1 MKFTASNSIF
11 ALLSMIAMHIL
22 RDIQDQIQ
30 KNLFK
35 GKVIIIY
42 GARRVGKTT
51 LVKQIL
57 KAYPKGKYINCE
69 LLQNKTALET
79 TNSENLKDIIGN
91 HKLVV
96 LDEAQSIRNI
106 GLVLKIIVDTFPVTQ
121 IIATGSSSFDLASE
135 ISEPLTG
142 RMRKYTLYP
151 FSYNEIARMYSLA
164 DLKAQIEGYL
174 RFGLYP
180 EVYDKNEEDS
190 IEELNELASNYLY
203 KDVLQ
208 YQNIKKP
215 NLIIDLLRALALQL
229 GSEVSLHELA
239 ILLKQNSHTVLRYI
253 ELLEKS
259 FVIFRLRAF
268 SRNLRNEIS
277 KTQKIYFFD
286 LGIRNSLIQNF
297 NPVALRN
304 DTGGL
309 WENFCILERMKYLEN
324 NRKFVNNYF
333 WRTYNQQEIDYIE
346 EYGGMLHAFEFKYA
360 TNKKVTIPKAFSSSY
375 PEHSFTLITPDNFH
389 QLFN

>member
-1 MKFTASNSIF
+1 
-11 ALLSMIAMHIL
+11 MHIK
-22 RDIQDQIQ
+22 REIENHIHQ
-30 KNLFK
+30 NLFK

-51 LVKQIL
+51 LVKQVL
-57 KAYPKGKYINCE
+57 KEYPVSKYINCE
-69 LLQNKTALET
+69 LLQYRTALET
-79 TNSENLKDIIGN
+79 TNSALLKDIIGSN
-91 HKLVV
+91 KLVV
-96 LDEAQSIRNI
+96 LDEAQSIPDI
-106 GLVLKIIVDTFPVTQ
+106 GLILKIIVDTFPETQ
-121 IIATGSSSFDLASE
+121 IIATGSSSFDLANI

-151 FSYNEIARMYSLA
+151 FSFAEISRVYSLA
-164 DLKAQIEGYL
+164 DLMARKDRYL

-180 EVYDKNEEDS
+180 EVYDKSEDDA

-215 NLIIDLLRALALQL
+215 NLIIDLLRALALKL
-229 GSEVSLHELA
+229 GSEVSIHELA
-239 ILLKQNSHTVLRYI
+239 KLLKQNSHTVLRYI

-268 SRNLRNEIS
+268 SRNIRTEIS

-286 LGIRNSLIQNF
+286 LGIRNSLIQNY
-297 NPVALRN
+297 NPLTLRN

-324 NRKFVNNYF
+324 NRKFVNTYF
-333 WRTYNQQEIDYIE
+333 WRTYNQQEVDYIE
-346 EYGGMLHAFEFKYA
+346 DYGGTLHAFEFKYS
-360 TNKKVTIPKAFSSSY
+360 TDKKASIPKAFSSAY
-375 PEHSFTLITPDNFH
+375 PEHSFTQITPENFH
-389 QLFN
+389 QLFS

>member
-1 MKFTASNSIF
+1 MHVKREIQD
-11 ALLSMIAMHIL
+11 HIL
-22 RDIQDQIQ
+22 
-30 KNLFK
+30 KNLFQ
-35 GKVIIIY
+35 GKVIIVY

-51 LVKQIL
+51 LVKQVL
-57 KAYPKGKYINCE
+57 KKHPKSKYINCE
-69 LLQNKTALET
+69 LLQNRTALET
-79 TNSENLKDIIGN
+79 TNSTLLKDIIGSN
-91 HKLVV
+91 KLVV
-96 LDEAQSIRNI
+96 LDEAQSIPDI
-106 GLVLKIIVDTFPVTQ
+106 GLTLKIIADTFPDTQ
-121 IIATGSSSFDLASE
+121 IIATGSSSFDLANK

-151 FSYNEIARMYSLA
+151 FSFNEISRVYSLV
-164 DLKAQIEGYL
+164 DLMAQKDRYL

-180 EVYDKNEEDS
+180 EVYDKNEDDA

-215 NLIIDLLRALALQL
+215 SLIVDLLRALALQL
-229 GSEVSLHELA
+229 GSEVSIHELA
-239 ILLKQNSHTVLRYI
+239 KLLKQNSHTVLRYI

-268 SRNLRNEIS
+268 SRNMRTEIS

-286 LGIRNSLIQNF
+286 LGIRNSLIQNY
-297 NPVALRN
+297 NPLALRN

-324 NRKFVNNYF
+324 NRKFVNTYF
-333 WRTYNQQEIDYIE
+333 WRTYNQQEINYLE
-346 EYGGMLHAFEFKYA
+346 EFGGTLHAFEFKYS
-360 TNKKVTIPKAFSSSY
+360 TGKKGSIPNAFSRAY
-375 PEHSFTLITPDNFH
+375 PKHSFTQITPGDFH
-389 QLFN
+389 QLFS

>member
-1 MKFTASNSIF
+1 
-11 ALLSMIAMHIL
+11 MHVN
-22 RDIQDQIQ
+22 REIQDHIQ
-30 KNLFK
+30 QNLFK

-51 LVKQIL
+51 LVKQVL
-57 KAYPKGKYINCE
+57 KEYPESKYINCE
-69 LLQNKTALET
+69 LLQYKTALET
-79 TNSENLKDIIGN
+79 TNSEKLKDIIGN
-91 HKLVV
+91 NKLMV
-96 LDEAQSIRNI
+96 LDEAQNIRDI
-106 GLVLKIIVDTFPVTQ
+106 GLILKIMVDTFPGTQ
-121 IIATGSSSFDLASE
+121 IIATGSSSFDLASK
-135 ISEPLTG
+135 ISEALTG

-151 FSYNEIARMYSLA
+151 FSVHEVSSEHSFT
-164 DLKAQIEGYL
+164 DLMAQMDRYL

-180 EVYDKNEEDS
+180 EVYDKSEEDS

-215 NLIIDLLRALALQL
+215 NLIIDLLRALALQI
-229 GSEVSLHELA
+229 GSEVSIHELA
-239 ILLKQNSHTVLRYI
+239 KLLKQNSHTVLRYI

-268 SRNLRNEIS
+268 SRNMRNEIS

-286 LGIRNSLIQNF
+286 LGMRNSLIQNF
-297 NPVALRN
+297 NPLALRN

-309 WENFCILERMKYLEN
+309 WENFCILERMKHLEN
-324 NRKFVNNYF
+324 NRKFVNSYF

-346 EYGGMLHAFEFKYA
+346 EYGGMLHVFEFKYSP
-360 TNKKVTIPKAFSSSY
+360 TKKAAIPTAFSSSY

-389 QLFN
+389 QLFK

>member
-1 MKFTASNSIF
+1 
-11 ALLSMIAMHIL
+11 MHIL
-22 RDIQDQIQ
+22 RDIQVHIQ

-51 LVKQIL
+51 LAKQIL
-57 KAYPKGKYINCE
+57 KEYPESKYINCE
-69 LLQNKTALET
+69 LLQHKTALET
-79 TNSENLKDIIGN
+79 TNSEKLKDIIGT
-91 HKLVV
+91 HRLVV

-106 GLVLKIIVDTFPVTQ
+106 GLVLKIIADTFPGTQ
-121 IIATGSSSFDLASE
+121 IIATGSSSFDLATE

-151 FSYNEIARMYSLA
+151 FSHNEIARVYSLA
-164 DLKAQIEGYL
+164 DLKAKMDGFL

-180 EVYDKNEEDS
+180 EVYDKNEDDS

-239 ILLKQNSHTVLRYI
+239 KLLKQNSHTVLRYI

-297 NPVALRN
+297 NPIAIRN

-324 NRKFVNNYF
+324 NRKFVNTYF
-333 WRTYNQQEIDYIE
+333 WRTYSQQEIDYIE
-346 EYGGMLHAFEFKYA
+346 EYGGMLHAYEFKYA
-360 TNKKVTIPKAFSSSY
+360 TAKKVTIPKAFSSSY
-375 PEHSFTLITPDNFH
+375 PDHLFTLITPDNFH

>member
-1 MKFTASNSIF
+1 
-11 ALLSMIAMHIL
+11 MHIL
-22 RDIQDQIQ
+22 RDIQAQIQ

-57 KAYPKGKYINCE
+57 NEYHGGKYINCE
-69 LLQNKTALET
+69 LLQHKTALET
-79 TNSENLKDIIGN
+79 TNSENLKDIIEN

-106 GLVLKIIVDTFPVTQ
+106 GLVLKIIADTYPEIQ
-121 IIATGSSSFDLASE
+121 IIATGSSSFDLANE
-135 ISEPLTG
+135 ISETLTG

-151 FSYNEIARMYSLA
+151 FSHNEIARVYSPA
-164 DLKAQIEGYL
+164 DLKARTNKFL

-203 KDVLQ
+203 KDILQ
-208 YQNIKKP
+208 HQNIKKP
-215 NLIIDLLRALALQL
+215 NLIIDLLRALALQI

-239 ILLKQNSHTVLRYI
+239 TLLKQNSHTILRYI

-297 NPVALRN
+297 NPAALRN

-309 WENFCILERMKYLEN
+309 WENHCILERMKYLEN
-324 NRKFVNNYF
+324 NRKFVNAYF
-333 WRTYNQQEIDYIE
+333 WRTYDQQEIDYIE
-346 EYGGMLHAFEFKYA
+346 EYGGMLHAYEFKYS
-360 TNKKVTIPKAFSSSY
+360 TPKKATIPKVFGNSY
-375 PEHSFTLITPDNFH
+375 PVQSFTLINPDNFY
-389 QLFN
+389 QLFK

>member
-1 MKFTASNSIF
+1 
-11 ALLSMIAMHIL
+11 MHVK
-22 RDIQDQIQ
+22 REIQNHIQ

-51 LVKQIL
+51 LVKQVL
-57 KAYPKGKYINCE
+57 KEYPESKYINCE
-69 LLQNKTALET
+69 LLQYKTALET
-79 TNSENLKDIIGN
+79 TNSEKLKDIIGN
-91 HKLVV
+91 NKLVV
-96 LDEAQSIRNI
+96 LDEAQNIRDI
-106 GLVLKIIVDTFPVTQ
+106 GLILKIIVDTFPETQ
-121 IIATGSSSFDLASE
+121 IIATGSSSFDLASK

-151 FSYNEIARMYSLA
+151 FSFNEVSREHSLTELMART
-164 DLKAQIEGYL
+164 DRYL
-174 RFGLYP
+174 RFGFYP
-180 EVYDKNEEDS
+180 EVYDKSEEDS

-229 GSEVSLHELA
+229 GSEVSIHELA
-239 ILLKQNSHTVLRYI
+239 KLLKQNSHTVLRYI

-268 SRNLRNEIS
+268 SRNMRNEIS

-286 LGIRNSLIQNF
+286 LGMRNSLIQNF
-297 NPVALRN
+297 NPLALRN

-309 WENFCILERMKYLEN
+309 WENFCILERMKHLEN
-324 NRKFVNNYF
+324 NRKFVNSYF

-346 EYGGMLHAFEFKYA
+346 EYGGMLHTFEFKYSSD
-360 TNKKVTIPKAFSSSY
+360 KKATIPSAFSNSY
-375 PEHSFTLITPDNFH
+375 PEYSFTVITPDNFH

>member
-1 MKFTASNSIF
+1 
-11 ALLSMIAMHIL
+11 MHIV
-22 RDIQDQIQ
+22 REIENHIQ

-57 KAYPKGKYINCE
+57 KNYPESKYINCE

-79 TNSENLKDIIGN
+79 TNSEILKDIIGTK
-91 HKLVV
+91 KLVV
-96 LDEAQSIRNI
+96 LDEAQSIRDI
-106 GLVLKIIVDTFPVTQ
+106 GLILKIIVDTFPETQ
-121 IIATGSSSFDLASE
+121 IIATGSSSFDLASK

-151 FSYNEIARMYSLA
+151 FSYNEISTVHSLA
-164 DLKAQIEGYL
+164 DLRAQMDRYL

-180 EVYDKNEEDS
+180 EVYDKNEDDS
-190 IEELNELASNYLY
+190 VEELNELASNYLY

-215 NLIIDLLRALALQL
+215 SLIIDLLRALALQL
-229 GSEVSLHELA
+229 GSEVSIHELA
-239 ILLKQNSHTVLRYI
+239 KLLKQNSHTVLRYI

-268 SRNLRNEIS
+268 SRNMRTEIS

-286 LGIRNSLIQNF
+286 LGIRNSLIQNY
-297 NPVALRN
+297 NPLALRN

-324 NRKFVNNYF
+324 KRKFVNTYF
-333 WRTYNQQEIDYIE
+333 WRTYSQQEIDYVE
-346 EYGGMLHAFEFKYA
+346 EYGGMLYAFEFKYS
-360 TNKKVTIPKAFSSSY
+360 TVKKVTIPKAFSNSY
-375 PEHSFTLITPDNFH
+375 PEHSFTLITQENFH
-389 QLFN
+389 QLFI

>member
-1 MKFTASNSIF
+1 
-11 ALLSMIAMHIL
+11 MHIL
-22 RDIQDQIQ
+22 RDIQSHIQ

-35 GKVIIIY
+35 GKVIIIF

-51 LVKQIL
+51 LAKQIL
-57 KAYPKGKYINCE
+57 KEFPESKYINCE
-69 LLQNKTALET
+69 LLQYKTALET
-79 TNSENLKDIIGN
+79 TNSEKLKNILGA
-91 HKLVV
+91 HRLVV
-96 LDEAQSIRNI
+96 LDEAQSIRDI
-106 GLVLKIIVDTFPVTQ
+106 GLILKIIADTFTETQ

-142 RMRKYTLYP
+142 RMRKYTLFP
-151 FSYNEIARMYSLA
+151 FSFNEITQVFSFT
-164 DLKAQIEGYL
+164 DLKAKLDGFL

-215 NLIIDLLRALALQL
+215 DLIIDLLRALALQL

-239 ILLKQNSHTVLRYI
+239 SLLKQNSHTVLRYI

-268 SRNLRNEIS
+268 ARNLRNEIS
-277 KTQKIYFFD
+277 KTQKIYFYD

-297 NPVALRN
+297 NPIALRN

-309 WENFCILERMKYLEN
+309 WENFCILERRKYLEN
-324 NRKFVNNYF
+324 NRKFVNTYF

-360 TNKKVTIPKAFSSSY
+360 DAKRVTIPKVFSSSY
-375 PEHSFTLITPDNFH
+375 PEHSFTLITPDTFH

>member
-1 MKFTASNSIF
+1 
-11 ALLSMIAMHIL
+11 
-22 RDIQDQIQ
+22 
-30 KNLFK
+30 
-35 GKVIIIY
+35 
-42 GARRVGKTT
+42 
-51 LVKQIL
+51 
-57 KAYPKGKYINCE
+57 
-69 LLQNKTALET
+69 LLQNKTTLET
-79 TNSENLKDIIGN
+79 TNSEKLKDIIGN
-91 HKLVV
+91 HRLVV
-96 LDEAQSIRNI
+96 LDEAQSIQNI
-106 GLVLKIIVDTFPVTQ
+106 GLILKIIADTFTETQ

-151 FSYNEIARMYSLA
+151 FSINEIIRALSLT
-164 DLKAQIEGYL
+164 DFKAKLDGFL

-229 GSEVSLHELA
+229 GSEVSLYELA
-239 ILLKQNSHTVLRYI
+239 SLLKQNSHTVLRYI

-268 SRNLRNEIS
+268 ARNLRNEIS
-277 KTQKIYFFD
+277 KTQKIYFYD

-297 NPVALRN
+297 NPVTIRN

-309 WENFCILERMKYLEN
+309 WENFCILERRKYLEN
-324 NRKFVNNYF
+324 NRKFVNTYF

-346 EYGGMLHAFEFKYA
+346 EYGGMLHAFELKYTSA
-360 TNKKVTIPKAFSSSY
+360 KRVTIPKAFSSSY
-375 PEHSFTLITPDNFH
+375 PEHSYTLITADNFH

>member
-1 MKFTASNSIF
+1 
-11 ALLSMIAMHIL
+11 MHI
-22 RDIQDQIQ
+22 RREIQAHIQ

-51 LVKQIL
+51 LAKQIL
-57 KAYPKGKYINCE
+57 EEYPGSKYINCE
-69 LLQNKTALET
+69 LLQYKTALET
-79 TNSENLKDIIGN
+79 TNSEKLKEIIGN
-91 HKLVV
+91 QRLVV

-106 GLVLKIIVDTFPVTQ
+106 GLTLKIIADTFSETQ
-121 IIATGSSSFDLASE
+121 IIATGSSSFDLAGE

-142 RMRKYTLYP
+142 RMRRYTLYP
-151 FSYNEIARMYSLA
+151 FSLNEISPVLSSA
-164 DLKAQIEGYL
+164 DLKAKMEGFL

-180 EVYDKNEEDS
+180 EVFDKNEEDS
-190 IEELNELASNYLY
+190 IEELNELASNYLF

-239 ILLKQNSHTVLRYI
+239 SLLKQNSHTIQRYI

-268 SRNLRNEIS
+268 ARNLRNEIT

-297 NPVALRN
+297 NPVTLRN

-309 WENFCILERMKYLEN
+309 WENFCILERMKHLGN
-324 NRKFVNNYF
+324 NRKFVNSYF

-360 TNKKVTIPKAFSSSY
+360 TAKKATVPKAFSINY
-375 PEHSFTLITPDNFH
+375 PEHSFTQITPDNFH
-389 QLFN
+389 QFLN

>member
-1 MKFTASNSIF
+1 
-11 ALLSMIAMHIL
+11 MHVK
-22 RDIQDQIQ
+22 REIQNHIQ

-51 LVKQIL
+51 LVKQVL
-57 KAYPKGKYINCE
+57 KEYPESKYINCE
-69 LLQNKTALET
+69 LLQYKTALET
-79 TNSENLKDIIGN
+79 TNSEKLKDIIGN
-91 HKLVV
+91 NKLVV
-96 LDEAQSIRNI
+96 LDEAQNIRDI
-106 GLVLKIIVDTFPVTQ
+106 GLILKIIVDTFPETQ
-121 IIATGSSSFDLASE
+121 IIATGSSSFDLASK

-151 FSYNEIARMYSLA
+151 FSINEVSREHSLTELMARM
-164 DLKAQIEGYL
+164 DRYL
-174 RFGLYP
+174 RFGFYP
-180 EVYDKNEEDS
+180 EVYDKSEEDS

-229 GSEVSLHELA
+229 GSEVSIHELA
-239 ILLKQNSHTVLRYI
+239 KLLKQNSHTVLRYI

-268 SRNLRNEIS
+268 SRNMRNEIS

-286 LGIRNSLIQNF
+286 LGMRNSLIQNF
-297 NPVALRN
+297 NPLALRN

-309 WENFCILERMKYLEN
+309 WENFCILERMKHLEN
-324 NRKFVNNYF
+324 NRKFVNSYF

-346 EYGGMLHAFEFKYA
+346 EYGGMLHTFEFKYSSD
-360 TNKKVTIPKAFSSSY
+360 KKATIPSAFSKSY
-375 PEHSFTLITPDNFH
+375 PEYSFTVITPDNFH

>member
-1 MKFTASNSIF
+1 
-11 ALLSMIAMHIL
+11 MHIL
-22 RDIQDQIQ
+22 RDIQIHIQ

-51 LVKQIL
+51 LAKQIL
-57 KAYPKGKYINCE
+57 KEFPEGKYINCE
-69 LLQNKTALET
+69 LLQNKTTLET
-79 TNSENLKDIIGN
+79 TNSEKLKDIIGN
-91 HKLVV
+91 HRLVV
-96 LDEAQSIRNI
+96 LDEAQSIQNI
-106 GLVLKIIVDTFPVTQ
+106 GLILKIIADTFTETQ

-151 FSYNEIARMYSLA
+151 FSINEIIRALSLT
-164 DLKAQIEGYL
+164 DFKAKLDGFL

-229 GSEVSLHELA
+229 GSEVSLYELA
-239 ILLKQNSHTVLRYI
+239 SLLKQNSHTVLRYI

-268 SRNLRNEIS
+268 ARNLRNEIS
-277 KTQKIYFFD
+277 KTQKIYFYD

-297 NPVALRN
+297 NPVTIRN

-309 WENFCILERMKYLEN
+309 WENFCILERRKYLEN
-324 NRKFVNNYF
+324 NRKFVNTYF

-346 EYGGMLHAFEFKYA
+346 EYGGMLHAFEFKYTSA
-360 TNKKVTIPKAFSSSY
+360 KRVTIPKAFSSSY
-375 PEHSFTLITPDNFH
+375 PEHSYTLITADNFH

>member
-1 MKFTASNSIF
+1 MV
-11 ALLSMIAMHIL
+11 MHVV
-22 RDIQDQIQ
+22 REIQNHIQ

-57 KAYPKGKYINCE
+57 KKYPESKYINCE

-79 TNSENLKDIIGN
+79 TNSALLKDIIGSN
-91 HKLVV
+91 KLVV
-96 LDEAQSIRNI
+96 LDEAQSIRDI
-106 GLVLKIIVDTFPVTQ
+106 GLILKIIVDTFPETQ
-121 IIATGSSSFDLASE
+121 IIATGSSSFDLASK

-151 FSYNEIARMYSLA
+151 FSINEISGEQSLA
-164 DLKAQIEGYL
+164 DLMGKIDRYL

-180 EVYDKNEEDS
+180 EVYDKSEDDS

-208 YQNIKKP
+208 YQNLKKP
-215 NLIIDLLRALALQL
+215 NLIIDLLRALALQV
-229 GSEVSLHELA
+229 GSEVSLYELA
-239 ILLKQNSHTVLRYI
+239 KLLKQNSHTLSRYI

-268 SRNLRNEIS
+268 SRNMRTEIS

-286 LGIRNSLIQNF
+286 LGMRNSLIQNY
-297 NPVALRN
+297 NPLALRN

-309 WENFCILERMKYLEN
+309 WENFCILERLKYLEN
-324 NRKFVNNYF
+324 NRRFVNTYF

-346 EYGGMLHAFEFKYA
+346 EYGGMLHAFEFKYS
-360 TNKKVTIPKAFSSSY
+360 TGKKAVIPKAFSNSY
-375 PEHSFTLITPDNFH
+375 PEHSFTPITPRNFH
-389 QLFN
+389 QLFS

>member
-1 MKFTASNSIF
+1 
-11 ALLSMIAMHIL
+11 MHIK
-22 RDIQDQIQ
+22 REIENHIQQ
-30 KNLFK
+30 NLFK

-51 LVKQIL
+51 LVKQVL
-57 KAYPKGKYINCE
+57 KEYPESKYINCE
-69 LLQNKTALET
+69 LLQYKTALET
-79 TNSENLKDIIGN
+79 TNSEKLKDIIGN
-91 HKLVV
+91 NKLMV
-96 LDEAQSIRNI
+96 LDEAQNIRDI
-106 GLVLKIIVDTFPVTQ
+106 GLILKIIVDTFPGTQ
-121 IIATGSSSFDLASE
+121 IIATGSSRFDLASK
-135 ISEPLTG
+135 ISEALTG

-151 FSYNEIARMYSLA
+151 FSVNEVSGEHSFTELIAQMDR
-164 DLKAQIEGYL
+164 YL

-180 EVYDKNEEDS
+180 EVYDKSEEDS

-229 GSEVSLHELA
+229 GSEVSIHEVA
-239 ILLKQNSHTVLRYI
+239 KLLKQNSHTVLRYI

-268 SRNLRNEIS
+268 SRNMRNEIS

-286 LGIRNSLIQNF
+286 LGMRNSLIQNF
-297 NPVALRN
+297 NPLALRN

-309 WENFCILERMKYLEN
+309 WENFCILERMKHLEN
-324 NRKFVNNYF
+324 NRKFVNSYF

-346 EYGGMLHAFEFKYA
+346 EYGGMLHTFEFKYSS
-360 TNKKVTIPKAFSSSY
+360 TKKTAIPPAFSNSY